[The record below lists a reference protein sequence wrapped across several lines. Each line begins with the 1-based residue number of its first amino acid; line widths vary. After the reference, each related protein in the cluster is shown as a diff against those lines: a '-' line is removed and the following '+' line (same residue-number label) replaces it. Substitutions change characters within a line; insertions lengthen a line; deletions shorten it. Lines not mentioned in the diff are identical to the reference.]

1 MPLERATAPPPDRPW
16 PGITSETL
24 HWTPSAT
31 TGRLADLIAGDYD
44 AAVPPDIAESVVN
57 MDSRVARLCQDAA
70 VEIGRFDSELGTEIA
85 PFAAILLRSES
96 ASSSQIENLTASAKT
111 VLMAEAGDTSRVN
124 ATQIATNTVAMQA
137 AIDLADDLDGDSILA
152 MHHALLGQQH
162 PDWAGQWRTQQV
174 WIGGR
179 AVSPHQATF
188 VPPHDTRIPHLIG
201 DLIAF
206 VHRPDI
212 EPLTKA
218 LIAHAQF
225 ETIHPF
231 IDGNGR
237 TGRAL
242 IHSILRRDQL
252 TRNVTVPVSAGLL
265 TDTDRYFAALNAYRT
280 GDINPILELGAYAAL
295 AAIDN
300 GRQLAAETTEAKAG
314 WIDKLAGTRR
324 DAAVWKVVDTLI
336 EHPVT
341 DANTVAERHNISTV
355 AARSAINQLAERG
368 ILKQANAGLR
378 FRKWIAPDIA
388 TALDHFVQRTGR
400 RNHP

>member
-1 MPLERATAPPPDRPW
+1 MATTPPAGQPW
-16 PGITSETL
+16 PGITFETL

-44 AAVPPDIAESVVN
+44 AAVPPDIAEAVVN
-57 MDSRVARLCQDAA
+57 MDSSVARLCQDAA

-96 ASSSQIENLTASAKT
+96 ASSSQIENLTASAKA

-124 ATQIATNTVAMQA
+124 ATQIATNTVSMQDA
-137 AIDLADDLDGDSILA
+137 VDLADDLDGDSILA
-152 MHHALLGQQH
+152 MHRALLGDQH

-179 AVSPHQATF
+179 AASPHQATF
-188 VPPHDTRIPHLIG
+188 VPPHDTRIPHLID

-206 VHRPDI
+206 SHRPDI

-242 IHSILRRDQL
+242 MHSILRRDQL

-265 TDTDRYFAALNAYRT
+265 TDTDRYFAALDAYRA
-280 GDINPILELGAYAAL
+280 GDINPILELGASAAL

-314 WIDKLAGTRR
+314 WIDKLAGTRS
-324 DAAVWKVVDTLI
+324 DAAVWKIVDTLI

-355 AARSAINQLAERG
+355 AARGAINQLAELG
-368 ILKQANAGLR
+368 IVKQADAGLR

-388 TALDHFVQRTGR
+388 TALDHFAQRTGR